1 MIPRFQSSG
10 ELPPGIHQA
19 TWAEVSARFGWNEHR
34 RLLLDGLR
42 RGIDALRHAGCA
54 TVYIDGS
61 FVTTKDMPNDFDA
74 CWDIQGVDP
83 ARLDPVLLTLGD
95 QRAAQK
101 IKYLGEFLPSQ
112 TAIDRVGTVVLDFFQ
127 VSKDTGAVKG
137 IVALDLRGA
146 G

>member
-1 MIPRFQSSG
+1 
-10 ELPPGIHQA
+10 
-19 TWAEVSARFGWNEHR
+19 
-34 RLLLDGLR
+34 LR
-42 RGIDALRHAGCA
+42 RGVEALRLAGCT

-61 FVTTKDMPNDFDA
+61 FITTKEMPNDFDA

-83 ARLDPVLLTLGD
+83 ARLDPILLTLGD

-101 IKYLGEFLPSQ
+101 IKFLGEFLPAQ

-127 VSKDTGAVKG
+127 ISKDTGAVKG

-146 G
+146 